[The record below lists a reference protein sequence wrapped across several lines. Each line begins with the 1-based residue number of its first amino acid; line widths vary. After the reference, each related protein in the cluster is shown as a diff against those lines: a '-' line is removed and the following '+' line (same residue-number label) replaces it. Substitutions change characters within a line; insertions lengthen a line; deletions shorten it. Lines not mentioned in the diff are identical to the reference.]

1 MRSLNWIVS
10 TLRQAISATVEQN
23 MRFDDVKMNQGIL
36 LARLNE
42 KKESKHLK
50 DHEFKIF
57 SQWGEDGII
66 QRLISVL
73 AIKNK
78 TFIEFGVE
86 DFFESNCRYL
96 MMKDN
101 WSGFVIDGSAH
112 NIAKLKQS
120 YFYWRYDL
128 ASLNAFITRE
138 NINDLLAKSGFG
150 EDLGI
155 LSIDLDGNDY
165 HILEAIGFFKPRILI
180 CEYNAIF
187 GAERA
192 ITIPYN
198 AGFVQSAAHYS
209 TLYCGASLGAL
220 TRLAEKKGY
229 SLVGT
234 NTAGNNAFFVRNDL
248 LNDQIE
254 VLSVEEAF
262 TPSKF
267 RSSRDKEGDLS
278 YISGDRRFEL
288 IKGLPVFN
296 VEKNVIESL

>member
-10 TLRQAISATVEQN
+10 TLRQAISATVEQD

-101 WSGFVIDGSAH
+101 WSGFVIDGSVERTQRETM
-112 NIAKLKQS
+112 L
-120 YFYWRYDL
+120 
-128 ASLNAFITRE
+128 SLCVTTF
-138 NINDLLAKSGFG
+138 
-150 EDLGI
+150 
-155 LSIDLDGNDY
+155 
-165 HILEAIGFFKPRILI
+165 
-180 CEYNAIF
+180 
-187 GAERA
+187 
-192 ITIPYN
+192 
-198 AGFVQSAAHYS
+198 
-209 TLYCGASLGAL
+209 
-220 TRLAEKKGY
+220 
-229 SLVGT
+229 
-234 NTAGNNAFFVRNDL
+234 
-248 LNDQIE
+248 
-254 VLSVEEAF
+254 
-262 TPSKF
+262 
-267 RSSRDKEGDLS
+267 
-278 YISGDRRFEL
+278 
-288 IKGLPVFN
+288 
-296 VEKNVIESL
+296 